1 MEKLKVNEL
10 FAGIGAYSKALKNLA
25 IPFEVVGI
33 SEIDKYAIQS
43 YEAVHGEVRNYG
55 DIKEVERFDY
65 ADLWVYS
72 SPCQDI
78 SVAGQQKGLESG
90 TRSSLLFEVG
100 RLLRVAK
107 NEGNLPKY
115 LILENVKNLVS
126 KRFMPQFQQ

>member
-1 MEKLKVNEL
+1 MVLKVNEL
-10 FAGIGAYSKALKNLA
+10 FAGVGAYSKALENLQ
-25 IPFEVVGI
+25 IDFEVVGI

-43 YEAVHGEVRNYG
+43 YQAVHGEVKNYG
-55 DIKEVERFDY
+55 DIKESKKLDY

-78 SVAGQQKGLESG
+78 SVAGQQKGFESG

-107 NEGNLPKY
+107 EENKLPRF
-115 LILENVKNLVS
+115 LILENVKNLVG
-126 KRFMPQFQQ
+126 KKFKPQFDM

>member
-1 MEKLKVNEL
+1 MQKIKVNEL

-43 YEAVHGEVRNYG
+43 YKAVHGEVKNYG
-55 DIKEVERFDY
+55 DIKEVDRLDY

-72 SPCQDI
+72 SPCQDLSI
-78 SVAGQQKGLESG
+78 AGKQKGLDSG

-100 RLLRVAK
+100 RLLKIAK
-107 NEGNLPKY
+107 SEGNLPKY
-115 LILENVKNLVS
+115 LILENVRNFVS
-126 KRFMPQFQQ
+126 KRFITQFQQ